1 MEPGADTEIA
11 FIGYHHVLV
20 MILASSWVLTGLT
33 FALKFARTMFK
44 LTASSFTSWGLY
56 CEYWGHEQHLRS
68 GSQVRRIHNEFDGRG
83 QHRSQRSEDQGWI
96 LRIVR
101 TKNQPKRMGLCQWSI
116 RPAFSR
122 YSRAR
127 VQTLRTS
134 YTPASISRT
143 TSSSPACCKCATP
156 VDAVCMTFAD
166 RVAGSAPWL

>member
-1 MEPGADTEIA
+1 MMLIA
-11 FIGYHHVLV
+11 
-20 MILASSWVLTGLT
+20 ASWILTGLFCRST
-33 FALKFARTMFK
+33 AMEDGSALQ
-44 LTASSFTSWGLY
+44 LTGFSFTSRGLHG
-56 CEYWGHEQHLRS
+56 EYRGDEQHLRA
-68 GSQVRRIHNEFDGRG
+68 GSQVQHICSKFHQRGRP
-83 QHRSQRSEDQGWI
+83 RCQRTEGQGW
-96 LRIVR
+96 LLWSARAE
-101 TKNQPKRMGLCQWSI
+101 KQPDGMGLRQWSI

-134 YTPASISRT
+134 YTPASISRA